1 MVAMVGERT
10 TAFNNIHI
18 FLQCTGS
25 PKEYIHINAL
35 RTRRLID
42 ATGAIGAFESYNR
55 GGPLHAGRQ
64 RVVSTRGS
72 CKPRRQASARPVLT
86 RPVLS
91 AKSGIISR
99 SGGSGY

>member
-1 MVAMVGERT
+1 MVVMVGERT

-55 GGPLHAGRQ
+55 GAVTRRTAAGGVDAWQ
-64 RVVSTRGS
+64 
-72 CKPRRQASARPVLT
+72 L
-86 RPVLS
+86 
-91 AKSGIISR
+91 
-99 SGGSGY
+99 